1 MMYKILLREC
11 EIFAYHGVH
20 EFERRDGQLFLI
32 DAEIDCMHEGE
43 FRDDL
48 SDTIDYT
55 KVYEIVQKEMAN
67 PSQLLEVVVQRI
79 IHALFVKAPNIEKV
93 MVRLTK
99 KNPPIEG
106 FKGSLGIE
114 ITREREKI
122 RNNRL

>member
-1 MMYKILLREC
+1 MYKILLKEC

-20 EFERRDGQLFLI
+20 EFERKEGQLFLI
-32 DAEIDCMHEGE
+32 DAELDCMHEGD
-43 FRDDL
+43 FADDL

-55 KVYEIVQKEMAN
+55 AVYSIIKKEMDSPA
-67 PSQLLEVVVQRI
+67 QLLEVVVQRMI
-79 IHALFVKAPNIEKV
+79 KSLFEYSPSIEKV

-114 ITREREKI
+114 MIREREKV